1 MRVWGEGAVGVRLE
15 SQPGANIFKTLTLL
29 KVFCEMLTTA
39 KKRMHSM
46 MASCVRS
53 PDMVILQKY
62 FRSSRNVNLGYHPKY
77 LRFSFLIYVFSYH

>member
-1 MRVWGEGAVGVRLE
+1 MRVWGEGAVGLRLE
-15 SQPGANIFKTLTLL
+15 SQLGANIFNTLTLL

-53 PDMVILQKY
+53 PDMVILQKIIS
-62 FRSSRNVNLGYHPKY
+62 FVAQCEFGLLPKY